1 MTMDHPLRRALAH
14 VCSAKTMSRV
24 VDPIFADIRWED
36 GRVTWRGCVS
46 LVKALALYGL
56 TSVPSRFAAACSDDG
71 YALLRAAALTSAGA
85 LIVAIALTAS
95 PLSPGRHIHTSLYAL
110 GVRLVPQAL
119 VFSLPAMLIL
129 AIPAVLGGIGAAKS
143 IVGRAL
149 LLTAAGLVTT
159 IALMVGVL
167 PRANQ
172 YYLPGTRQ
180 SPLAWGPRATGFEAL
195 RAQIREFQQTD
206 GGHSVAQRL
215 EYTFQLRAAVMVSA
229 VPLGIAGLAIA
240 TLTRRRRLSVSMAA
254 CALAAYWTLMVVEE
268 SVANAQIIRGGFL
281 PEYLCAWT
289 PNLLMLIAS
298 FAILGV
304 RYSGNRPSA
313 ASRMA

>member
-1 MTMDHPLRRALAH
+1 MTIDHPLRRAIAR
-14 VCSAKTMSRV
+14 VCSHSTMERI

-46 LVKALALYGL
+46 LAKTLALYGL
-56 TSVPSRFAAACSDDG
+56 TSVPYRFAAACSDDG

-85 LIVAIALTAS
+85 LITAIALTAS
-95 PLSPGRHIHTSLYAL
+95 PLSPGRHIHTSVYAL
-110 GVRLVPQAL
+110 GVRLIPQAL
-119 VFSLPAMLIL
+119 VFSLPSMLIL
-129 AIPAVLGGIGAAKS
+129 AIPSVLGGIGAARS
-143 IVGRAL
+143 IAGRAL

-159 IALMVGVL
+159 IALMVGVP

-172 YYLPGTRQ
+172 PYREFVNGAT
-180 SPLAWGPRATGFEAL
+180 LAWGPHATGFEAL
-195 RAQIREFQQTD
+195 RAQIRDFQQTD

-229 VPLGIAGLAIA
+229 VPFGIAGLAITA
-240 TLTRRRRLSVSMAA
+240 LTRRRRLSVSMAA
-254 CALAAYWTLMVVEE
+254 CALGAYWTVMVIEE

-281 PEYLCAWT
+281 PEYFCAWT

-298 FAILGV
+298 SAFFGV
-304 RYSGNRPSA
+304 RYSGNRSSA
-313 ASRMA
+313 LTAP